1 MIKIFAEPL
10 GALLKF
16 IYNMVEFLD
25 TPTLS
30 AYAMSIIIT
39 TIIFKLMLLPLTLK
53 QTKSMKD
60 MQTIQPKLKK
70 LQEKYKNDKET
81 LNVKTM
87 ELYKEHNVNPF
98 GGCLPLIIQMPI
110 IIAFFQ
116 VLRDPTKY
124 VFENKEAFDAL
135 NKSFLWIKDLGF
147 AENSVIDGAYNGIK
161 LLGENSIPLLGSML
175 AAIPVLA
182 ILAGITTWL
191 TSKMTS
197 MNQAGG
203 DQKTASTQNTMTMM
217 MPIMIFFFALN
228 FPAGLTLYWVIGN
241 LFQLAQQ
248 YFINRS
254 TGDIKGA

>member
-30 AYAMSIIIT
+30 AYAISIIIT

-116 VLRDPTKY
+116 VLKDPTKY
-124 VFENKEAFDAL
+124 VFQNAEVFEAL

-147 AENSVIDGAYNGIK
+147 GENKVLEGALDGVLNGIP
-161 LLGENSIPLLGSML
+161 LGFNLPLIGT
-175 AAIPVLA
+175 AIPVLA
-182 ILAGITTWL
+182 ILAGLTTWL
-191 TSKMTS
+191 TTKMTN

-203 DQKTASTQNTMTMM
+203 DEKTASTQNTMAMM
-217 MPIMIFFFALN
+217 MPIMIFVFALN

-241 LFQLAQQ
+241 CFQLAQQ

-254 TGDIKGA
+254 KGDIKGA